1 MLKNLLET
9 EWWLMDDI
17 NKALEEKFLCS
28 GRFAQDIERI
38 VAEHKMTYIDA
49 IIYYCE
55 KNSIDVESVPKLVS
69 KPLKEKLKWEAME
82 LNFLKKTSRAR
93 LPLWLHLIATEL
105 IWHSKIILQEKH
117 SITLNMA
124 AEPMRLSPLLIRDE
138 IVISLR
144 RCLVKRKMM
153 R

>member
-28 GRFAQDIERI
+28 SRFAQDIERI
-38 VAEHKMTYIDA
+38 VSNDKMSYIDA

-93 LPLWLHLIATEL
+93 LPL
-105 IWHSKIILQEKH
+105 
-117 SITLNMA
+117 
-124 AEPMRLSPLLIRDE
+124 
-138 IVISLR
+138 
-144 RCLVKRKMM
+144 
-153 R
+153 